1 MSARILIV
9 DDDPEVLG
17 FVEQRLKGAGYRTM
31 AAATFEEGRRA
42 LLADPVPDLLIAD
55 VRLGHFNGLQLVLL
69 RSPRTA
75 VLVISGHLDR
85 MLEAETIRLGGTY
98 LSKPVS
104 GTQLLEAVASSL
116 ARATPPEPP
125 DVA

>member
-1 MSARILIV
+1 
-9 DDDPEVLG
+9 
-17 FVEQRLKGAGYRTM
+17 
-31 AAATFEEGRRA
+31 
-42 LLADPVPDLLIAD
+42 
-55 VRLGHFNGLQLVLL
+55 
-69 RSPRTA
+69 
-75 VLVISGHLDR
+75 

-116 ARATPPEPP
+116 AKAAPPAPP